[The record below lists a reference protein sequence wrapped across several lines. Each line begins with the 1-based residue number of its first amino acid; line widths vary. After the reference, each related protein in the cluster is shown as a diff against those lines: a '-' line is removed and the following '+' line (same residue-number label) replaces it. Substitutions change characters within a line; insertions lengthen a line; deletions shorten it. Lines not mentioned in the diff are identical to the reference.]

1 MSSTGALPTPSGTAT
16 PTAAPVYKPA
26 DATGPA
32 QNVPVPVKAALADE
46 FSKAGIEEFS
56 KYWYETLSY
65 AYETGDMSPMEAIT
79 DPGCSTCA
87 NVKEVVTGWHSEG
100 RWLVGGKMEVFRVQ
114 SDYVAQSN
122 GTYQAIA
129 FVQQGGVDYY
139 NADGT
144 IHKSAPTTKPITDI
158 FVARYS
164 DGHWKADVVE
174 HASGQPK

>member
-100 RWLVGGKMEVFRVQ
+100 RWLVGGKMTVIDSQ
-114 SDYVAQSN
+114 SKFLRTPG
-122 GTYQAIA
+122 GTYQSLA
-129 FVQQGGVDYY
+129 FVSQEPLTYY
-139 NADGT
+139 NGDGT
-144 IHKSAPTTKPITDI
+144 LNEATSPRPPVADI
-158 FVARYS
+158 FVAS
-164 DGHWKADVVE
+164 FKDGTWTALTVE
-174 HASGQPK
+174 HVANG